1 MSFFFFFRNED
12 CDSIRK
18 MIAGIYESI
27 INVVKTKEFDD
38 HDRDEGDMDA
48 AKMLEIRRDDIMKT
62 DCPIVF
68 SGK

>member
-1 MSFFFFFRNED
+1 
-12 CDSIRK
+12 